1 MNEASQVEIPDVL
14 YKFALNN
21 SKNVGEF
28 LKTIIQ
34 MNKWDSKEMET
45 FFQKYP
51 GLRPVNKKVL

>member
-1 MNEASQVEIPDVL
+1 L

-34 MNKWDSKEMET
+34 MNKWGSKEMET